1 MQILKAERGKS
12 EVVMLLVEHS
22 RCMTFCYM
30 NENFFIGNPIG
41 ENYICG
47 TEHSL
52 DELKDFI
59 IEELKNLEHC
69 NQISF
74 LIVYT
79 NLTESEVQ
87 PFGKSLENELKS
99 NDLLCRNILI
109 TCKPD

>member
-12 EVVMLLVEHS
+12 EIVMLLVEHS

-30 NENFFIGNPIG
+30 DEDFFIGNPIG

-52 DELKDFI
+52 DELKGFI
-59 IEELKNLEHC
+59 IEEFKKIEYG

-79 NLTESEVQ
+79 NLAESEVQ
-87 PFGKSLENELKS
+87 LFGKSLESELKN

>member
-12 EVVMLLVEHS
+12 EVVMLMLEHS

-30 NENFFIGNPIG
+30 DENFFIGNPIG

-47 TEHSL
+47 TEYSL
-52 DELKDFI
+52 NELKDFI
-59 IEELKNLEHC
+59 IKEFKKIEHC

-79 NLTESEVQ
+79 NLTESEMQ
-87 PFGKSLENELKS
+87 PFGKSLENELKN

-109 TCKPD
+109 TCKSD